1 MKNLLENN
9 ADYLIIGNS
18 VAAIAAAEAIR
29 QQDRSGSIMMVSKE
43 PRKAY
48 SRPLISYYLGGKVTL
63 RGMQYRDSLFY
74 RDKKIELLG
83 DTEVVKVNTKDK
95 YIACSSDAKIGYGK
109 LLIATGGTPIMP
121 PIKGAKAKG
130 VFNFTTFADAEHI
143 KEYIDEERVSDAV
156 ILGGGLIGLK
166 AAEALMA
173 LKKKV
178 TIVELADRILS
189 TTFDVKASQ
198 IIEKSLAKQG
208 CEIVLRDS
216 IKEIISE
223 GGKVSEIELVSGR
236 RIEAGL
242 AVIAVG
248 VRPSIELVKDTG
260 IKANRGIIVDD
271 QMRTS
276 EPDVYAAGDVA
287 EASDFGKD
295 KKIVL
300 AIWPD
305 AYRQGR
311 VAGTVMAG
319 KAVTYAGGLVMNS
332 VELAGVPTVS
342 VGLTDPQEEGFEVL
356 QKGDLKN
363 SIYKKLVFKEDVL
376 VGAILVGKIDRAGIY
391 TGLIK
396 DQIVTTAF
404 KDDLLSDDFG
414 IISLPRDYRKHM
426 VSETDVPIMQS

>member
-1 MKNLLENN
+1 MKNLPDSNV
-9 ADYLIIGNS
+9 DYLIIGNS

-29 QQDRSGSIMMVSKE
+29 NNDRSGSIALVSRE

-48 SRPLISYYLGGKVTL
+48 SRPLISYYLGQRVTL

-74 RDKKIELLG
+74 REKRIELLG
-83 DTEVVKVNTKDK
+83 ETEVVRVIAKDK
-95 YIACSSDAKIGYGK
+95 CVVCGDGTKIGYGK

-121 PIKGAKAKG
+121 PIKGAKTKG
-130 VFNFTTFADAEHI
+130 IFNFTILADAEQI
-143 KEYIDEERVSDAV
+143 KEYVDHERISDAV

-178 TIVELADRILS
+178 TVIELADRILS
-189 TTFDVKASQ
+189 ATFDIKASQ
-198 IIEKSLAKQG
+198 IIEKAFAQQG
-208 CEIVLRDS
+208 CEIILRDS
-216 IKEIISE
+216 INEIISRD
-223 GGKVSEIELVSGR
+223 GKVSEVELVSGR

-242 AVIAVG
+242 VIVAVG
-248 VRPSIELVKDTG
+248 VRPNIALVQDSG
-260 IKANRGIIVDD
+260 IKTNRGIIVDD

-287 EASDFGKD
+287 EARDFEGD
-295 KKIVL
+295 ENIVL
-300 AIWPD
+300 VIWPD
-305 AYRQGR
+305 AYRQGK

-319 KAVTYAGGLVMNS
+319 KTASYEGGLAMNS
-332 VELAGVPTVS
+332 VELAGVPTIS
-342 VGLTDPQEEGFEVL
+342 VGLTDPQEDGFEVR
-356 QKGDLKN
+356 QKGDIKN
-363 SIYKKLVFKEDVL
+363 SIYKKLVFKDDVL

-396 DQIVTTAF
+396 EKISTAAF
-404 KDDLLSDDFG
+404 KDELLSDDFG
-414 IISLPRDYRKHM
+414 IISLPREYRKHM

>member
-1 MKNLLENN
+1 MKNLPENN

-29 QQDRSGSIMMVSKE
+29 SQSRAGSIIMVSKE

-63 RGMQYRDSLFY
+63 RGMQYRGSLFY
-74 RDKKIELLG
+74 RDNRIELLG
-83 DTEVVKVNTKDK
+83 DTEVVKVNTKEK
-95 YIACSSDAKIGYGK
+95 SVSCSDGTKVGYGK
-109 LLIATGGTPIMP
+109 LLIATGGSPIMP
-121 PIKGAKAKG
+121 PIKGTKTRG

-143 KEYIDEERVSDAV
+143 KEYVDEERISDAV

-189 TTFDVKASQ
+189 ATFDVKASQ
-198 IIEKSLAKQG
+198 IIEKSLARQG
-208 CEIVLRDS
+208 CEIILRDS
-216 IKEIISE
+216 IKEIISDN
-223 GGKVSEIELVSGR
+223 GKVSEIELVSGR
-236 RIEAGL
+236 HIDAGL
-242 AVIAVG
+242 VVVAIG
-248 VRPSIELVKDTG
+248 VRPNIELVKDSG
-260 IKANRGIIVDD
+260 IKTNRGIIVDD
-271 QMRTS
+271 LMQTS
-276 EPDVYAAGDVA
+276 DPDVYAAGDVA
-287 EASDFGKD
+287 EASDFNAD
-295 KKIVL
+295 RNIVL

-305 AYRQGR
+305 AYRQGK
-311 VAGTVMAG
+311 VAGTAMAG
-319 KAVTYAGGLVMNS
+319 NAVKYGGGLAMNA
-332 VELAGVPTVS
+332 VELAGVPTIS
-342 VGLTDPQEEGFEVL
+342 VGLTDPQEDGFEVL
-356 QKGDLKN
+356 QKGDLR
-363 SIYKKLVFKEDVL
+363 SSFYKKLVFRDNVL

-396 DQIVTTAF
+396 EKINTAAF

-414 IISLPRDYRKHM
+414 IISLPREYRKHM